1 MSSSDIIEIRRC
13 RALLGG
19 GCPGPQGPQGPQGL
33 QGPGVAPLYASFISI
48 TTQPTVAIDEN
59 PNSVAITY
67 DLRTAG
73 TINVSGGTYPNSQI
87 VIPIAG
93 TYRVCFSAECD
104 SIGAA
109 HVIEIFPVINGTS
122 VANSNTRVR
131 VPADTETCLTVE
143 YFLTFNAND
152 ILQLRMTGDTTAG
165 ASNARLL
172 SQPSV
177 AGIPSGAPEIPAI
190 PSIIL
195 TIQRIE

>member
-1 MSSSDIIEIRRC
+1 MSASDLIEIRRC

-19 GCPGPQGPQGPQGL
+19 GCPGPQGPIGPIGP
-33 QGPGVAPLYASFISI
+33 QGPGVAPLYGSFLSV
-48 TTQPTVAIDEN
+48 TNQSTVEVDGN
-59 PNSVAITY
+59 PNSRAITY
-67 DLRTAG
+67 DSRTIG

-93 TYRVCFSAECD
+93 TYRVCFSAQCD
-104 SIGAA
+104 CTGGT

-122 VANSNTRVR
+122 VPDSNTRLR
-131 VPADTETCLTVE
+131 VNADTETCLTVE
-143 YFLTFNAND
+143 YFLAFNAND

-172 SQPSV
+172 YLPSV
-177 AGIPSGAPEIPAI
+177 AGIPSGAPDIPAV

-195 TIQRIE
+195 TIQRLE

>member
-1 MSSSDIIEIRRC
+1 MSASDLTEIRKC

-19 GCPGPQGPQGPQGL
+19 GCPGPQGPIGP
-33 QGPGVAPLYASFISI
+33 QGPGVAPLCASFISV
-48 TTQPTVAIDEN
+48 TTQPTVAVDEN

-67 DLRTAG
+67 DSRTLG

-87 VIPIAG
+87 VIPTTG
-93 TYRVCFSAECD
+93 TYRVCFSAQCD
-104 SIGAA
+104 STGGA

-122 VANSNTRVR
+122 VSQSNTRLR
-131 VPADTETCLTVE
+131 VNEATETCLTVE
-143 YFLTFNAND
+143 YFLDFTAND
-152 ILQLRMTGDTTAG
+152 VFQFRMTGDTTAA

-172 SQPSV
+172 YLPSV
-177 AGIPSGAPEIPAI
+177 AGIPSGAPAIPAV